1 MAKCRFDWSALP
13 AGLLRQLRCELALGR
28 GDPATALKR
37 VFGARPDEAFVRL
50 AWPALRERWVA
61 KDPVV
66 RRSVVM
72 ALRARHLG
80 DGAIRLSGARSEV
93 EYLRS
98 CRNSPALRTVVLRHL
113 IALGEEPP
121 RPKVPVDGDLR
132 AKRPSVLSTRSE
144 AWSVFGAQIASAL
157 ARMEAGQYLLISV
170 RGRPD
175 YYVQFAQGGTEGLRA
190 ATVSNADLEDW
201 ELLDEEAQGTLV
213 RLGWWVSDDLTLSE
227 RTGQLPIYSKTWS
240 VPVPYAEVAA
250 LAVHTFDQV
259 LEVRRPEELAYKAY
273 TEAGAEL
280 SLPNLGIVPDQS
292 VRTQPLTRFPSHGQL
307 LQEVK
312 AVMKTILGADEV
324 VVDDDGDIPVRVDG
338 AVVFVRVQ
346 QAIPVVSV
354 FSPVIWDMGTP
365 SDIGETLNDINSNIR
380 FARATWDGS
389 CVTLAAE
396 VVGAP
401 LEAGQLE
408 AAFRAVGVLAI
419 EYAPKLQERYGGR
432 VAFGPALPPK
442 HMAVGGYL

>member
-1 MAKCRFDWSALP
+1 
-13 AGLLRQLRCELALGR
+13 
-28 GDPATALKR
+28 
-37 VFGARPDEAFVRL
+37 
-50 AWPALRERWVA
+50 
-61 KDPVV
+61 
-66 RRSVVM
+66 
-72 ALRARHLG
+72 
-80 DGAIRLSGARSEV
+80 
-93 EYLRS
+93 
-98 CRNSPALRTVVLRHL
+98 
-113 IALGEEPP
+113 
-121 RPKVPVDGDLR
+121 
-132 AKRPSVLSTRSE
+132 
-144 AWSVFGAQIASAL
+144 
-157 ARMEAGQYLLISV
+157 
-170 RGRPD
+170 
-175 YYVQFAQGGTEGLRA
+175 
-190 ATVSNADLEDW
+190 
-201 ELLDEEAQGTLV
+201 
-213 RLGWWVSDDLTLSE
+213 
-227 RTGQLPIYSKTWS
+227 LPIYSKTWS